1 LKDKEEKIK
10 QFEIEI
16 IDKNNQL
23 NENKINLRN
32 QETKKKEKI

>member
-32 QETKKKEKI
+32 QESKKNENI